1 MADKNTRYA
10 TTETATVGKV
20 DPLEELTRQRALINE
35 IGGRSALASAV
46 QLAES
51 MRATR
56 YKDEAAAMADLIDNS
71 LEAGASQV
79 LIAIKE
85 AGSRIEEIAVIDD
98 GVGMLPEMTSLCM
111 GWGVTTRRGRNG
123 FGRFGFGLGNAS
135 IKYGTNYSVISRTS
149 DTEPVYGA
157 TFDMASLRNGD
168 YTDRDGVTHTP
179 PNEQLDLPK
188 WIADHA
194 DGHFR
199 GGARAVR
206 TVIIWRN
213 FDRLTVRT
221 SSGLQ
226 EQFLRNIGTTYRDF
240 IPEITF
246 KVQGRTVEAIDPL
259 FTTEGARFYD
269 VAGTKAEPLEGME
282 FTLNDVDGNPHTVR
296 VRMSYIG
303 HEAWNATE
311 QTGAQGRPARPRFAI
326 RKDHK
331 GAIVCRNGRQIE
343 IVRVDNI
350 DWNNYSRQVGVEI
363 DFPAELDELF
373 GVTPDKQ
380 TIVFSDVVV
389 KALHDNGLK
398 LAVVEG
404 GRRAYKENKEYA
416 VKKAEG
422 EGSRVSEIVLS
433 KLDSVK
439 PKRTKIKPTPEA
451 TEEAEKSLKRF
462 IKEKA
467 AAAGV
472 PEAVIEPEIRSWTV
486 NKKVSVEF
494 RPNPGG
500 CFYEPD
506 QRGTQTVVTLN
517 SAHPFFQ
524 EVYAQLLPEQA
535 SVRAGLEILLG
546 TLARAELEAADNPD
560 LHMWYFSERRKWS
573 DDLTLALRALPAA
586 LNEGLAEPA
595 GQLDDAMDDDEDE

>member
-1 MADKNTRYA
+1 MARKKSS
-10 TTETATVGKV
+10 TATAEVAALGKV
-20 DPLEELTRQRALINE
+20 DPMEELTRQRALIDE
-35 IGGRSALASAV
+35 TGGKSALASAL

-56 YKDEAAAMADLIDNS
+56 YSNEAAAMADLIDNS

-79 LIAIKE
+79 LVAIKE
-85 AGSRIEEIAVIDD
+85 SGSRIEEVAVIDD

-123 FGRFGFGLGNAS
+123 FGRFGFGLCNAS
-135 IKYGTNYSVISRTS
+135 IKYSKCYTVLSRISNA
-149 DTEPVYGA
+149 EPLFGA
-157 TFDMASLRNGD
+157 TFDMVALRKGD
-168 YTDRDGVTHTP
+168 YTGDDGVTRTP
-179 PNEQLDLPK
+179 ASAPVELPK

-194 DGHFR
+194 NEHMR
-199 GGARAVR
+199 GGADAVR
-206 TVIIWRN
+206 TVVIWRS
-213 FDRLTVRT
+213 FDRLTVKT
-221 SSGLQ
+221 SGGLQ
-226 EQFLRNIGTTYRDF
+226 EQFLRGIGTTYRDF
-240 IPEITF
+240 IPVITF
-246 KVQGRTVEAIDPL
+246 KVQGRTVDAIDPL
-259 FTTEGARFYD
+259 FTTEGARFYE
-269 VAGTKAEPLEGME
+269 VNGTKAEPLEGME
-282 FTLNDVDGNPHTVR
+282 FTLDDIDGNPHTVR

-311 QTGAQGRPARPRFAI
+311 QTGVQGRPARPRFVI
-326 RKDHK
+326 RKDLK
-331 GAIVCRNGRQIE
+331 GAVVCRNGRQIE
-343 IVRVDNI
+343 VVRVDGV

-380 TIVFSDVVV
+380 TIVFSDAVV

-398 LAVVEG
+398 LAVGEG
-404 GRRAYKENKEYA
+404 ARRAHKENQEHKQ
-416 VKKAEG
+416 KKAEG
-422 EGSRVSEIVLS
+422 EGDRISEIVLS
-433 KLDSVK
+433 KLDAVK
-439 PKRTKIKPTPEA
+439 PKRTKVKPTPEA

-467 AAAGV
+467 ASAGV

-535 SVRAGLEILLG
+535 SVRAGIEILLG

-560 LHMWYFSERRKWS
+560 LHMWYFNERRKWS

-586 LNEGLAEPA
+586 LNEGLAEPG
-595 GQLDDAMDDDEDE
+595 GQIDDAETEDED